1 MGPEQLWTSTQT
13 MILTL
18 AQTNHFSAGQR
29 CEEQV
34 GAGLPAILSHR
45 RSTTVSL
52 ENYPFNVVKT
62 LGRRFGL

>member
-1 MGPEQLWTSTQT
+1 